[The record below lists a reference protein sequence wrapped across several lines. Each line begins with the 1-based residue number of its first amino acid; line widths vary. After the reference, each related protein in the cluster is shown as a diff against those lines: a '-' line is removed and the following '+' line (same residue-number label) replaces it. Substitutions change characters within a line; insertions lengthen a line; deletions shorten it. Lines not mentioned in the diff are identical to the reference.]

1 MKKLIAAVAFLG
13 LVGCVPKLP
22 DIPEITA
29 PEIPE
34 VPEIAVPEIAVPEL
48 EVPTTLP
55 APIPGDPSFKNMCI
69 AGFVETSPGKGT
81 LDIYS
86 PTEWSND
93 IQSIADVSVSTV
105 NELDLLPC

>member
-1 MKKLIAAVAFLG
+1 MG
-13 LVGCVPKLP
+13 LATVTVGCLAIPKLP
-22 DIPEITA
+22 DV

-34 VPEIAVPEIAVPEL
+34 VPEVSVPEL

>member
-1 MKKLIAAVAFLG
+1 MKQLLAVVAFFG
-13 LVGCVPKLP
+13 LVGCVPQIP
-22 DIPEITA
+22 DIPEIKA
-29 PEIPE
+29 PKI
-34 VPEIAVPEIAVPEL
+34 PEL
-48 EVPTTLP
+48 EVPTVLP
-55 APIPGDPSFKNMCI
+55 APIPGDPAFKNMCI

>member
-1 MKKLIAAVAFLG
+1 MKQLLAVAALFG
-13 LVGCVPKLP
+13 LIGCVPQIP
-22 DIPEITA
+22 DIPEIEA
-29 PEIPE
+29 PEI
-34 VPEIAVPEIAVPEL
+34 PEL